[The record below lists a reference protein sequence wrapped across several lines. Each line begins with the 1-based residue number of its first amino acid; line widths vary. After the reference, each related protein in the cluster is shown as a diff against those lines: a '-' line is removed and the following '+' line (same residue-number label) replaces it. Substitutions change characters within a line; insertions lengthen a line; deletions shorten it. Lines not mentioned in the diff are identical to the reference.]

1 MRHLQKP
8 STELHEGQEPR
19 SYIIK
24 KFFQDAIIHDKGN
37 QYMSHNAVWFPQ
49 ILPNTF
55 NTYHLPNTYYQPDN
69 FASPLG
75 DGAPEGRGWTK
86 G

>member
-37 QYMSHNAVWFPQ
+37 QYMSSVWFPE
-49 ILPNTF
+49 I
-55 NTYHLPNTYYQPDN
+55 LPNTYYQPDN

-75 DGAPEGRGWTK
+75 DGAPEGRGRAK